1 MGAVVIIDNY
11 IVVILWLY
19 YMYLYVLF
27 TLFNSYGWHNGNWTH
42 FSTNHQTELGQMYW
56 GQMGKIPEVLDV
68 NFVPGNAD
76 VSQPETIVG
85 ILWGYYD
92 IKPTM

>member
-1 MGAVVIIDNY
+1 MYYSHYLILMVDTMVIELI
-11 IVVILWLY
+11 
-19 YMYLYVLF
+19 
-27 TLFNSYGWHNGNWTH
+27 

-56 GQMGKIPEVLDV
+56 GQVGKFPEVLDV

>member
-1 MGAVVIIDNY
+1 
-11 IVVILWLY
+11 
-19 YMYLYVLF
+19 
-27 TLFNSYGWHNGNWTH
+27 
-42 FSTNHQTELGQMYW
+42 
-56 GQMGKIPEVLDV
+56 MGKIPEVLDV